1 LAFISDPFSYKLL
14 YTDPFI
20 ICDPSERK
28 GESLRLIGCVLL
40 VSGFFLV
47 VAALVL
53 LPGFSLRLAFTAA
66 GLGVE
71 VLGIG
76 LLTQGYKS
84 MQKERG

>member
-1 LAFISDPFSYKLL
+1 VIPASV
-14 YTDPFI
+14 
-20 ICDPSERK
+20 K

-40 VSGFFLV
+40 LSGFFLV

-53 LPGFSLRLAFTAA
+53 LPGFGLRLAFTAA

-84 MQKERG
+84 LQKERR